1 MDIIINNQ
9 NYKMEDN
16 ASVSSIFTLFGMSDK
31 GKAVAVN
38 NRVIPRAQ
46 WDSHILR
53 HEDKITVITAAYGG

>member
-1 MDIIINNQ
+1 
-9 NYKMEDN
+9 MEDN